1 MTANTTAGSR
11 FATLTLFPQMRF
23 SPTQNISTDPTSDRW
38 NGKVHEVHDVQ
49 ERDNRQE
56 IPQ

>member
-23 SPTQNISTDPTSDRW
+23 SPTQNISTDPTSDR
-38 NGKVHEVHDVQ
+38 
-49 ERDNRQE
+49 
-56 IPQ
+56 